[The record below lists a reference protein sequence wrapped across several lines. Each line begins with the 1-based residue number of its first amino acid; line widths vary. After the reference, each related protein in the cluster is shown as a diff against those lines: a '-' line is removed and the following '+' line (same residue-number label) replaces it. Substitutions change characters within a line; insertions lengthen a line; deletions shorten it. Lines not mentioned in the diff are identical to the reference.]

1 MTLPSHNSN
10 LFLQYIFF
18 TFNDDVLNDDV
29 LNDDV
34 LFTDRSGKL
43 NDNSII
49 SNGLK
54 ARYSLSNIIDSS
66 FSNFNGFIYILLFL
80 IVLDTLF
87 ASSEHSN

>member
-18 TFNDDVLNDDV
+18 TFNDDV